1 MKLSSKRYR
10 LSAVFWREGRQ
21 IVGQCPELGV
31 SSFGATL
38 EASEKRLKQAV
49 DLYLENAKSL
59 GLLKDLKPTLEATE
73 RYNTIIEVPA

>member
-1 MKLSSKRYR
+1 MKLTSRTYR
-10 LSAVFWREGRQ
+10 LSAIFWREGRR

-38 EASEKRLKQAV
+38 EKSEKRLKQAV
-49 DLYLENAKSL
+49 DLYLENAKAL
-59 GLLKDLKPTLEATE
+59 GLLKELKPSLEAKE